1 MLRIVGRLFAVATL
15 VFLFASGPAFSR
27 TELGTK
33 LEDTS
38 MLPNAEV
45 NVELIEE
52 RNEVL
57 SEAVESIV
65 DLLSGALDEG
75 VDEINASGLLHLLS
89 PSFAH
94 SGPMDH
100 VEAGHGPK
108 GPRRGACMVGLRSWL
123 ETLAKV
129 RWVARGLTDLSC
141 PKRLQKN

>member
-1 MLRIVGRLFAVATL
+1 
-15 VFLFASGPAFSR
+15 
-27 TELGTK
+27 
-33 LEDTS
+33 

-75 VDEINASGLLHLLS
+75 VDETNAPGLLHLLS

-108 GPRRGACMVGLRSWL
+108 GPRRGLHGGASKLAGDVGEGPMGGKGPHRPELPEEVAEELIAISELLQQVHEL
-123 ETLAKV
+123 ERELAEHPGWGGGDKTV
-129 RWVARGLTDLSC
+129 LLNASYH
-141 PKRLQKN
+141 

>member
-15 VFLFASGPAFSR
+15 VCMVASGPADSR
-27 TELGTK
+27 GALDTK
-33 LEDTS
+33 LADTS

-75 VDEINASGLLHLLS
+75 VDETNAPGLLHLLS

-108 GPRRGACMVGLRSWL
+108 GPRQGAHDGTSKLAGDVG
-123 ETLAKV
+123 EGPMGG
-129 RWVARGLTDLSC
+129 RGLTDLSC